1 VSPEDDDRRWSF
13 ELGSAGLTDVQR
25 ALDEAIAT
33 ALNADP
39 MVPGELSEGVGANQI
54 DLTDQPAVDIRSLM
68 TASLTGQGVER
79 EAVELVISIASGL
92 TVATAQ
98 GIWTSLVLPALRK
111 RFGDDAVGKETT
123 SWHVGDGRH
132 VRR

>member
-1 VSPEDDDRRWSF
+1 MADEGWRWYF
-13 ELGSAGLTDVQR
+13 ELGSAKLSDVQQ

-33 ALNADP
+33 TLNADLI
-39 MVPGELSEGVGANQI
+39 VPGEDADTDQI

-68 TASLTGQGVER
+68 TAGLTGQGVER
-79 EAVELVISIASGL
+79 EAVELVISIASVL
-92 TVATAQ
+92 TVDTAK

-123 SWHVGDGRH
+123 SKHVGDGRH
-132 VRR
+132 IRR